1 MTLSRPDFRLDQPNP
16 NPANITDA
24 EWWLWLRLKEL
35 EPRTQLGGILAWKK
49 GFHSTGQY
57 NLEHYP
63 DNYSVRDAVNRSGS
77 WWRDKASALDWTF
90 PDAQGGTYTTIAKY
104 TARVIASG
112 RDSKDPRL
120 DLILYEVYGNADSDR
135 TVEGWDEYHETSVT
149 SDSSHLW
156 HIHFSFFR
164 SKCGDFWGMWALLT
178 VLMGWSVSQW
188 RATLPSTPVDPSP
201 TPSKPAPSPDDWTT
215 AVINTLPTLR
225 QGATGVHVRTVQAL
239 CLARGVALTVDGDF
253 GPKTAT
259 GVKAVQRKYGAES
272 VDGVVGPETWT
283 IMITGKDSR

>member
-1 MTLSRPDFRLDQPNP
+1 MTLSTPDFRLDQPNP
-16 NPANITDA
+16 NPGAVTDA
-24 EWWLWLRLKEL
+24 AWWLWLRLKEL

-63 DNYSVRDAVNRSGS
+63 DNYSIRDAVNRDGP

-104 TARVIASG
+104 TARVLASG
-112 RDSKDPRL
+112 RDANDPRL
-120 DLILYEVYGNADSDR
+120 DLIMYEVYGNADSDR
-135 TVEGWDEYHETSVT
+135 TVEGWDEYHEASVS

-164 SKCGDFWGMWALLT
+164 SKCGDYWGMWALLT

-188 RATLPSTPVDPSP
+188 RATLPTTPVDPKP
-201 TPSKPAPSPDDWTT
+201 VPKPATPTDWTT
-215 AVINTLPTLR
+215 AVINSLPALR
-225 QGATGVHVRTVQAL
+225 RGAKGEDVQTAQAL
-239 CLARGVALTVDGDF
+239 LCARGHTTKIDGDF
-253 GPKTAT
+253 GPTTEANTKLM
-259 GVKAVQRKYGAES
+259 QRAFAAES
-272 VDGVVGPETWT
+272 VDGVWGPETWT
-283 IMITGKDSR
+283 IALVRKDLR

>member
-16 NPANITDA
+16 NPATITDA
-24 EWWLWLRLKEL
+24 AWWLWLRLKEL

-63 DNYSVRDAVNRSGS
+63 DNYSIRDAVNRSGS

-104 TARVIASG
+104 TARVLASG
-112 RDSKDPRL
+112 RDTNDPRL
-120 DLILYEVYGNADSDR
+120 DLIMHEVYGNADSDS

-156 HIHFSFFR
+156 HLHFSFFR

-178 VLMGWSVSQW
+178 VLMGWSVAQW
-188 RATLPSTPVDPSP
+188 RATLPVAETPAPAP
-201 TPSKPAPSPDDWTT
+201 TPTQDWT
-215 AVINTLPTLR
+215 VKLIMTLPTIR
-225 QGATGVHVRTVQAL
+225 DGAKGEHVQTVQAL
-239 CLARGVALTVDGDF
+239 CAARGSSCSMDGDF
-253 GPKTAT
+253 GPKTKAA
-259 GVKAVQRKYGAES
+259 VKAVQSRYGAES
-272 VDGVVGPETWT
+272 VDGAVGPETWT
-283 IMITGKDSR
+283 ILITGKDGR

>member
-1 MTLSRPDFRLDQPNP
+1 MTLTRPDFTLDQPNP

-35 EPRTQLGGILAWKK
+35 EPKSQLGGILAWKK

-57 NLEHYP
+57 NLDHYP
-63 DNYSVRDAVNRSGS
+63 TNYSIRDAVNREGP
-77 WWRDKASALDWTF
+77 WWRDKASAIDWTF
-90 PDAQGGTYTTIAKY
+90 PDAQGGSYVTIAKY

-112 RDSKDPRL
+112 RDGNDPRL
-120 DLILYEVYGNADSDR
+120 DRVLYEVYGNADNDT
-135 TVEGWDEYHETSVT
+135 TVEGWDEYHEESVS

-178 VLMGWSVSQW
+178 VLMGWTVSQW
-188 RATLPSTPVDPSP
+188 RATLPATPVDPAP
-201 TPSKPAPSPDDWTT
+201 TPKPAPSPTDWTS

-225 QGATGVHVRTVQAL
+225 RGSNGADVRTAQAL
-239 CLARGVALTVDGDF
+239 LCARGYTTKIDGDF
-253 GPKTAT
+253 GSDTETETKRM
-259 GVKAVQRKYGAES
+259 QRAYGAEG
-272 VDGVVGPETWT
+272 VDGIWGPETWT
-283 IMITGKDSR
+283 IALVRKDLR

>member
-1 MTLSRPDFRLDQPNP
+1 MTLTRPDFALDQPNP

-35 EPRTQLGGILAWKK
+35 EPKSQLGGILAWKK

-57 NLEHYP
+57 NLDHYP
-63 DNYSVRDAVNRSGS
+63 TNYSIRDAVNREGP
-77 WWRDKASALDWTF
+77 WWRDKASAIDWTF
-90 PDAQGGTYTTIAKY
+90 PDAQGGSYVTIAKY

-112 RDSKDPRL
+112 RDSNDPRL
-120 DLILYEVYGNADSDR
+120 DRVLYEVYGNADNDT
-135 TVEGWDEYHETSVT
+135 TVEGWDEYHEESVS

-178 VLMGWSVSQW
+178 VLMGWTVSQW
-188 RATLPSTPVDPSP
+188 RATLPAGEAP
-201 TPSKPAPSPDDWTT
+201 PAPSSPSPAPSQDDWTEKLIM
-215 AVINTLPTLR
+215 ALPTIR
-225 QGATGVHVRTVQAL
+225 EGAKGEHVQTVQAL
-239 CLARGVALTVDGDF
+239 CTARGTSCSMDGDY
-253 GPKTAT
+253 GPKT
-259 GVKAVQRKYGAES
+259 KAAVRAIQSRYGAEG

-283 IMITGKDSR
+283 ILITGKDAR